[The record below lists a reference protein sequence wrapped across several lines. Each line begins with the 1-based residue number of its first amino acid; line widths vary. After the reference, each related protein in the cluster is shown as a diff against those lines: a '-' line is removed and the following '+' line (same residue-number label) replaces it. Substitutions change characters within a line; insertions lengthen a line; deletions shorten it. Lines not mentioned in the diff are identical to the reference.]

1 MPASTPFSGKP
12 EKVNPATP
20 PPTVAV
26 PLGVLRLC
34 RDLLNIAARTGDF
47 DPPLTAKFDQAQ
59 DDLQDALNQYRP
71 A

>member
-26 PLGVLRLC
+26 PLGVLRT
-34 RDLLNIAARTGDF
+34 LLNACWVAQVYAEEDNGAAGAFAEAADRV
-47 DPPLTAKFDQAQ
+47 TA
-59 DDLQDALNQYRP
+59 LLNQHRP
-71 A
+71 T